1 MTRVR
6 NGARTMKQPANG
18 ASGLE
23 YLVDAYRCDPAA
35 LRSRGVLEQVFA
47 RLIEDLGLRPVAQPL
62 WHVFPAPAGITGLC
76 LLTESHITIHTFPE
90 TGLATINLYCCR
102 PRPAWAWEIH
112 LADIL
117 GAGQVDVRTVARG
130 ERLSETSA
138 VQPLPASSRPS

>member
-1 MTRVR
+1 
-6 NGARTMKQPANG
+6 MKQPANA

-23 YLVDAYRCDPAA
+23 YLVDAYHCDPAA

-47 RLIEDLGLRPVAQPL
+47 RLIEDLGLRPAAQPV
-62 WHVFPAPAGITGLC
+62 WHVFPAPGGITGLY

-102 PRPAWAWEIH
+102 PRPVWAWEIH

-117 GAGQVDVRTVARG
+117 GARQVDVRTVARG
-130 ERLSETSA
+130 GKLSETSV
-138 VQPLPASSRPS
+138 VQPQPASSRPS

>member
-1 MTRVR
+1 
-6 NGARTMKQPANG
+6 MKQPANG

-47 RLIEDLGLRPVAQPL
+47 RLIEDLDLRPVGQPL

-76 LLTESHITIHTFPE
+76 LLSESHIAIHTFPE
-90 TGLATINLYCCR
+90 TRLATINLYCCR

-117 GAGQVDVRTVARG
+117 GAGQVIVRTVARG

-138 VQPLPASSRPS
+138 VPPLPASSRPS